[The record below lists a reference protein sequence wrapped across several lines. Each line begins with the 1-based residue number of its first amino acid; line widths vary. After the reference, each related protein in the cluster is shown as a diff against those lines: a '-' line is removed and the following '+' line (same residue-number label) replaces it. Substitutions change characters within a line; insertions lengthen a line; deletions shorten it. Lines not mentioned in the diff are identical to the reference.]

1 MSKALIWLLIG
12 VGFFFMVIGP
22 IFWKPLG
29 LIGLL
34 IIGAG
39 FYLGVGPDGILTKEQ
54 VLDSWATLIA
64 KAQGKATDIFQDTE
78 FFIKESK
85 APSINMERRAIAP
98 GIVRGLMG
106 TTRDFL
112 IITGQDN
119 FRLRPYQIYINARDY
134 GDNLDVSW
142 HLTYKPSFLQSIAA
156 MLPYVNVIP
165 NTLSDLDLFDQ
176 QDLRVYTTNAHHCLM
191 KAVEKMMFNLGQ
203 DPSKIDR
210 KSKGFL
216 GIS

>member
-12 VGFFFMVIGP
+12 VGFFFLIVGL
-22 IFWKPLG
+22 FWKIFLLVG
-29 LIGLL
+29 LVF
-34 IIGAG
+34 IGAG
-39 FYLGVGPDGILTKEQ
+39 FVIGLGPDGILRKDQ
-54 VLDSWATLIA
+54 VLDSWATLIS
-64 KAQGKATDIFQDTE
+64 KAQGNAEEIFKDTE

-85 APSINMERRAIAP
+85 APAIEMERKAIAS
-98 GIVRGLMG
+98 GIVRGLIG

-112 IITGQDN
+112 IITCQDN
-119 FRLRPYQIYINARDY
+119 FRLKPYQIYINARDY

-142 HLTYKPSFLQSIAA
+142 HLTYKPSLWQSISAL
-156 MLPYVNVIP
+156 LPYVNVIP
-165 NTLSDLDLFDQ
+165 VVLSDLDLFDQ

-191 KAVEKMMFNLGQ
+191 KAVEKMMLGLGQ